1 MSSEGNTP
9 GSPQGH
15 SGEVVQIP
23 AQRDLMDS
31 DGETKIKIDE
41 KDTEKEDK
49 NGQMVEDLGDGQG
62 SQPPSCQSP
71 LGRPQSTDSSGRP
84 KSSNSG
90 SIVFDTRKKGVVF
103 MDGHQVTFTVTISM
117 AIPTVEDET
126 SEPKDSLK
134 RKKNVYEAPR
144 PQSYYHVEYY
154 LVADELMK
162 TDLVTYS
169 MACKIYPERHDARM
183 VATWQERDVTW
194 VAWSHCHRFRV
205 DKEMLLKMFTHT
217 VEVRIWDTKDKLSTR
232 AKFDR
237 PKIFKFPLTKPGEES
252 EEGGVKG
259 TVSWQFNEFTEMQ
272 PKKAREVRS
281 LPTEITFVKSD
292 TGPKR
297 RGIQVVATDEVKG
310 VTSGE
315 QNMESQASAGKSGE
329 GESNGTHHALV
340 AVPVKDAGSID
351 GRSSFS
357 RLGRLAGRDET
368 SGSAPL
374 GADSRGSKSSDH
386 PSKRSNVPSQGSK
399 SKGGITSETPVKR
412 APAKSAESASGS
424 NKAVSKDPLMPA
436 RRRSKKQ
443 DAMTQMNIEHIKKF
457 GICVIPVRLGIFFT
471 GAQTV
476 TNRLEQPVPGVED
489 AFVTIQLDGPL
500 MSEKLHRELNP
511 LIIKIQSITN
521 LPQMPV
527 SLETLKQKCLPVHCS
542 LEKSELRQF
551 LNGPP
556 LEVEIHDRDRKP
568 SEIKLKASLF
578 GDDLEDEKISNV
590 GTVAGRRTLHNPF
603 KDREKP
609 WDPYGIAKLHLSDLL
624 LGQRY
629 MYLKIPVCN
638 CPIPDFFSEGDN
650 PGGKLMGIAGAVD
663 GPVDSPIA
671 AGHYLQAH
679 TMLKVKVEIAYPLTT
694 LEKVKYKEQIPATNE
709 CPFGRIVFKFDYRN
723 VVFLNKLQALVT
735 KINAR
740 ALELDDMP
748 QHVIDAALST
758 YKLSLTQQESRSL
771 DIVTGFQVLDGT
783 MHLFILEGLRDKAI
797 GEIWEG
803 LPQPENSDVKVLF
816 NSNLTFSKRLYGPL
830 DVDLCRVKL
839 HEPLEDI
846 VCQSLLYVRDMV
858 PKPCFEGLIKLYQI
872 VKATKV
878 TDVVRN
884 DLFPTAD
891 MVVSVS
897 KEFGVPFTTEDF
909 EELQSKDEKSEPRAE
924 ATVAREKSMTEYK
937 SRTWKPLD
945 NMNME
950 YMEKLMNRQKG
961 SQVNFKLENIAEVKN
976 QSEIIKTKK
985 ELHKTPTVKV
995 DVQVAHN
1002 YSTQYL
1008 NSTEMAKEKL
1018 RQMLAKDPTTRYTYC
1033 QDYHHSMTVVPVN
1046 IETLKKEAAE
1056 KSQARWKTDQ
1066 GWIYPGMK
1074 TMLEANIH
1082 PKKPH
1087 SAKIEELRTRWR
1099 ENILHVG
1106 LLQPPLDRDKFS
1118 WDHRQQDFEIY
1129 QRPHSHFG
1137 HNEPI
1142 TIHLSGQKLK
1152 QERLDAFRKE
1162 YDIWKSKIVVNDTR
1176 QYYHRCLPETE
1187 LREQGQYA
1195 SNQIAKLKDLL
1206 KDSPQ
1211 KLSLRKPG
1219 MRLNEVPPLNVVLNP
1234 SVDTVSRLAGEPLLP
1249 AVEGEM
1255 KDNNKGFK
1263 PGPFEEYSWNLERNK
1278 VPAIDYEHHKFEDT
1292 KGHDFNVYHKDRSKF
1307 WKTPIVPLT
1316 DEERDN
1322 HLFWI
1327 PDDPKK
1333 FRALPELNHPMNISA
1348 EFLQPQSSQEIFP
1361 QQANTTLISSCED
1374 STQSKPSIITET
1386 PAIAAQNETKRQL
1399 ELVVN

>member
-1 MSSEGNTP
+1 MLNTHI
-9 GSPQGH
+9 Q
-15 SGEVVQIP
+15 
-23 AQRDLMDS
+23 LM
-31 DGETKIKIDE
+31 
-41 KDTEKEDK
+41 
-49 NGQMVEDLGDGQG
+49 
-62 SQPPSCQSP
+62 
-71 LGRPQSTDSSGRP
+71 
-84 KSSNSG
+84 
-90 SIVFDTRKKGVVF
+90 
-103 MDGHQVTFTVTISM
+103 
-117 AIPTVEDET
+117 EDET

-144 PQSYYHVEYY
+144 PQSYYHIEYY
-154 LVADELMK
+154 LVADSDEVMK

-237 PKIFKFPLTKPGEES
+237 PKIFKFPLAKPGEES

-281 LPTEITFVKSD
+281 LPTEITFVKSE

-297 RGIQVVATDEVKG
+297 KGIQVVAADEVKG
-310 VTSGE
+310 VPSGE
-315 QNMESQASAGKSGE
+315 QNAESQASVGKSGE
-329 GESNGTHHALV
+329 GGSSGTPHALV

-368 SGSAPL
+368 PGSAPL
-374 GADSRGSKSSDH
+374 GAESRGSKSSDH

-399 SKGGITSETPVKR
+399 SKGGATSETPVKR
-412 APAKSAESASGS
+412 APAKSAESVSGS
-424 NKAVSKDPLMPA
+424 NKALAVSKETLMPA
-436 RRRSKKQ
+436 RRRSRKQ
-443 DAMTQMNIEHIKKF
+443 DAITQMNIEYTKKF
-457 GICVIPVRLGIFFT
+457 GICVIPVRLGILFT

-476 TNRLEQPVPGVED
+476 TNRLEQPVAGVED

-511 LIIKIQSITN
+511 LIIKIQSVTN
-521 LPQMPV
+521 LPEMPV
-527 SLETLKQKCLPVHCS
+527 SLETLKQKCLPVHCKYTFLQQEAYTS
-542 LEKSELRQF
+542 LSRTHAKNVYFDDINVILTGTLEKSELRQF

-568 SEIKLKASLF
+568 SEVKLKASLF

-603 KDREKP
+603 KDRGKP
-609 WDPYGIAKLHLSDLL
+609 WDPFGIAKLNLSDLL

-629 MYLKIPVCN
+629 MYLKIPVYN
-638 CPIPDFFSEGDN
+638 CPIPDYFGEGDN
-650 PGGKLMGIAGAVD
+650 SGGKLMGIAGAVD
-663 GPVDSPIA
+663 GPVDSPFA
-671 AGHYLQAH
+671 VGHYMQAH

-694 LEKVKYKEQIPATNE
+694 LENVKYKEQIPSTNE
-709 CPFGRIVFKFDYRN
+709 CPFGRIVFKFDYKN
-723 VVFLNKLQALVT
+723 VVFLNKLQTLVT

-758 YKLSLTQQESRSL
+758 YKLSSTQQESRTL

-783 MHLFILEGLRDKAI
+783 MHLFILEGLRDKAVD
-797 GEIWEG
+797 EIWEG

-816 NSNLTFSKRLYGPL
+816 NSNLTFSKRLYGSL

-846 VCQSLLYVRDMV
+846 VRQPLLYVRDMV
-858 PKPCFEGLIKLYQI
+858 PKPCFEGLIKLFQI

-909 EELQSKDEKSEPRAE
+909 EELQSKDEKSEPKTNM
-924 ATVAREKSMTEYK
+924 TVAREKSMIEYN

-961 SQVNFKLENIAEVKN
+961 SQVNFKLENISEVKN
-976 QSEIIKTKK
+976 KSEIIKTQK
-985 ELHKTPTVKV
+985 ELHKTPTVKA

-1008 NSTEMAKEKL
+1008 NSTDMAKEKL
-1018 RQMLAKDPTTRYTYC
+1018 RQMLAKDPTTRHTYC

-1046 IETLKKEAAE
+1046 MEKLKKEAAE
-1056 KSQARWKTDQ
+1056 KSQARWKTEQ

-1074 TMLEANIH
+1074 TMLEANVH
-1082 PKKPH
+1082 PKKPY

-1118 WDHRQQDFEIY
+1118 WDQRQQDFEIY

-1152 QERLDAFRKE
+1152 QEQLDAFRKE
-1162 YDIWKSKIVVNDTR
+1162 YDVWKSKIVVNDAR

-1187 LREQGQYA
+1187 LREQGHHA

-1206 KDSPQ
+1206 KDAPQ

-1234 SVDTVSRLAGEPLLP
+1234 SVDTVARLAGEPLLP
-1249 AVEGEM
+1249 AVEGEG

-1327 PDDPKK
+1327 PEDPKK
-1333 FRALPELNHPMNISA
+1333 FRALPELNHPKSTSA
-1348 EFLQPQSSQEIFP
+1348 EFMQPQPSQEIFP
-1361 QQANTTLISSCED
+1361 PKPTVMPSFED
-1374 STQSKPSIITET
+1374 STQSKPSIMTET
-1386 PAIAAQNETKRQL
+1386 LAIAAQNDTKRQL
-1399 ELVVN
+1399 ESVVN